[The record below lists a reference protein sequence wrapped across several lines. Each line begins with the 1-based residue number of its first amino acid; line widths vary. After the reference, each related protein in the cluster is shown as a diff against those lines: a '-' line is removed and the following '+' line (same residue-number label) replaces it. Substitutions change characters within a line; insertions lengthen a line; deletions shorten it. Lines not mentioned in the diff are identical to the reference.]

1 MVQKMISILFFTSTI
16 YYTSDIQKGA
26 CVDGNEY
33 YGMHLLGRLVLHL
46 FLEKYF
52 VSQSLN

>member
-1 MVQKMISILFFTSTI
+1 MVQKMTSILFFTSTI

-33 YGMHLLGRLVLHL
+33 NGMRLLGRLVLHL